1 MCEPCCIENL
11 VLQCD
16 TACGKLNPS
25 LHDEEKQMAYSTE
38 VETAKA
44 IDLHVMKRD
53 EAMRR
58 IDRAIRDAGPYT
70 FQLRLVHGFHRETY
84 LCNK

>member
-1 MCEPCCIENL
+1 
-11 VLQCD
+11 
-16 TACGKLNPS
+16 
-25 LHDEEKQMAYSTE
+25 MAYSTE

-58 IDRAIRDAGPYT
+58 IDRAIRDAGLYT